1 MKKRPIFLLAAIVA
15 VCVFFSGALSAC
27 SKPGSDR
34 TVGLSGNYFVT
45 YTDRYSTMFIV
56 ARWGD
61 ELFTKQS
68 LSEPNTYIEKAYY
81 PTDSGWE
88 VYLKNGDRW
97 LSYGT
102 EDNLDDAISSILGPV
117 VQATE
122 KINSGAA
129 AKTGKT
135 SSELTTGAFKDKTV
149 VEYMDAQT
157 SETYWVLDGFGV
169 IYMAYAQNDV
179 FTLAEYYPNIN
190 EQTFRD
196 YCMPARDE
204 IGE

>member
-1 MKKRPIFLLAAIVA
+1 MNKKPKYLLILIVYL
-15 VCVFFSGALSAC
+15 CVLISGALSAC
-27 SKPGSDR
+27 SEPYENQK
-34 TVGLSGNYFVT
+34 TGLSGNYFVT
-45 YTDRYSTMFIV
+45 YADRYSTMFIV

-102 EDNLDDAISSILGPV
+102 EDNLDDAISSMLGPV

-135 SSELTTGAFKDKTV
+135 SSQLATGAFKDKTV

-190 EQTFRD
+190 EQTFRS
-196 YCMPARDE
+196 YCMPARSE
-204 IGE
+204 ID